1 MPTKGFSM
9 FRTLKIPLLIACV
22 WLTRDKMP
30 GYGAEADPSSNEEF
44 KPTIEAEMPQG
55 FPGHTPVGTIE
66 VKTYPAYR
74 KASAAGATAFW
85 KLFAHISSNDIA
97 MTAPVEITY
106 GQPDEQQRGES
117 SMAFLYG
124 RPDMG
129 EAGPKGLVE
138 VDDVQ
143 AMTVVSI
150 GVRGAH
156 TTAAVE
162 EARRQLRTWLD
173 ERADEYRAAG
183 PLRVMGYNS
192 PMVPAER
199 RFFEVQI
206 PVEKVAAS
214 VKP

>member
-1 MPTKGFSM
+1 M
-9 FRTLKIPLLIACV
+9 FRTLHLFLLIACV

-30 GYGAEADPSSNEEF
+30 GYGAEAAASSNEEF

-55 FPGHTPVGTIE
+55 FPSYTPVGTIE

-97 MTAPVEITY
+97 MTAPVEMTY
-106 GQPDEQQRGES
+106 GQLDEQQRGQR
-117 SMAFLYG
+117 SMSFLYG

-138 VDDVQ
+138 VADVE

-150 GVRGAH
+150 GARGAH
-156 TTAAVE
+156 TASSVEAARLQLQAWLKE
-162 EARRQLRTWLD
+162 RQG
-173 ERADEYRAAG
+173 EYRVAG

-206 PVEKVAAS
+206 PVEKVS
-214 VKP
+214 GSGKP

>member
-1 MPTKGFSM
+1 M
-9 FRTLKIPLLIACV
+9 FRMMTFTLLIGCV

-30 GYGAEADPSSNEEF
+30 GYGAEARPSSSEEF

-74 KASAAGATAFW
+74 KASAAGAAAFW
-85 KLFAHISSNDIA
+85 KLFAHISRNDIP

-106 GQPDEQQRGES
+106 GQPDEQQRDER

-138 VDDVQ
+138 VADVQ
-143 AMTVVSI
+143 SMTVVSM
-150 GVRGAH
+150 GARGAH
-156 TTAAVE
+156 TASAVE
-162 EARRQLRTWLD
+162 EARRQLQAWLD
-173 ERADEYRAAG
+173 ERADEYRASG

-199 RFFEVQI
+199 LFFEVQI
-206 PVEKVAAS
+206 PIEKVAAP
-214 VKP
+214 VEP